1 MLVEDKSRD
10 LLMRKPLQGSKDEVS
25 SLMMVVIDSVE
36 MARTAAHDAR
46 ARSHETMVSMA
57 NSS

>member
-1 MLVEDKSRD
+1 
-10 LLMRKPLQGSKDEVS
+10 MRKPLEGSKDEVS